1 MKVCSLM
8 QSALRRPVL
17 VGLFCGFAAA
27 GHAEIPSVYLNRLPD
42 PPAIGCFA
50 DGQFDPAFMVRI
62 EEVSEQLN
70 TEMAERKRILKE
82 AQNRNNKILQEAVM
96 PQPGS
101 EGVDGGT
108 LQQMSREAK
117 RQKAEQLMEEQLGV
131 SMEELKNLKKT
142 SREGQQGWGKA
153 MLGQLQADAAMD
165 PAKAAKTVQ
174 ATMQTAQLA
183 QQQADLA
190 QKIQAALSKWE
201 QKMAEIEPKPDVEA
215 GRAEIERQ
223 IAQLGDPDA
232 MAALKGILPQENR
245 TTKTLREA
253 VKAEE
258 NKLNALMAAY
268 ASCPD
273 LNFQKRRLYSARES
287 YCATLSPIYLSA
299 LNGYRTAVVTSLPD
313 AAEMDRVQMEIQQV
327 QFGIEVPPEQADM
340 AGLGLVRDYIAR
352 LRTAYR
358 FDLTPEVFVEQ
369 PCDGKLGL

>member
-1 MKVCSLM
+1 MKAFSLM
-8 QSALRRPVL
+8 RPALRRSLL
-17 VGLFCGFAAA
+17 VGLFCGVATA

-50 DGQFDPAFMVRI
+50 DGRVDPNFMARI

-70 TEMAERKRILKE
+70 AEMAERRRILKE
-82 AQNRNNKILQEAVM
+82 AQNRNSKTLQEAVM

-101 EGVDGGT
+101 EGVDGVT
-108 LQQMSREAK
+108 LQHMSREAK
-117 RQKAEQLMEEQLGV
+117 RQKAEQVMAEQLGV

-142 SREGQQGWGKA
+142 GREGQQGWGKA

-165 PAKAAKTVQ
+165 PAKAAKTAQ

-190 QKIQAALSKWE
+190 QKIQAAVSKWE
-201 QKMAEIEPKPDVEA
+201 QKMAEIEPKPDAEA

-223 IAQLGDPDA
+223 VAQLGDPDA

-258 NKLNALMAAY
+258 EKLKALMAAY
-268 ASCPD
+268 TSCPD
-273 LNFQKRRLYSARES
+273 LNFQKRRLYNARES
-287 YCATLSPIYLSA
+287 YCTTLSPIYLEA
-299 LNGYRTAVVTSLPD
+299 LHGYRAAVATSLPD

-327 QFGIEVPPEQADM
+327 QFGVTMPPEQADM
-340 AGLGLVRDYIAR
+340 AGLGLVHDYIAR
-352 LRTAYR
+352 LRTAYQ
-358 FDLTPEVFVEQ
+358 FDLTPETYVEQ
-369 PCDGKLGL
+369 PCDGKLGR

>member
-1 MKVCSLM
+1 MKAFSLM
-8 QSALRRPVL
+8 QPALRRLVI
-17 VGLFCGFAAA
+17 VGLLCGFAAA
-27 GHAEIPSVYLNRLPD
+27 SHAEIPSVYLNRLPD

-50 DGQFDPAFMVRI
+50 DGRVDPNFMARI
-62 EEVSEQLN
+62 EEVSDQLN
-70 TEMAERKRILKE
+70 TEIAERRRILKE
-82 AQNRNNKILQEAVM
+82 AQNRHSKTQQEAVM

-101 EGVDGGT
+101 EGVDGVT

-117 RQKAEQLMEEQLGV
+117 RQKAEQVMEEQLGV
-131 SMEELKNLKKT
+131 SMEELKKLKKT

-165 PAKAAKTVQ
+165 PARAAKTAQ

-183 QQQADLA
+183 QRQADLA

-201 QKMAEIEPKPDVEA
+201 QKMAEIEPNPDADA

-223 IAQLGDPDA
+223 VALMGDPDA
-232 MAALKGILPQENR
+232 SAALKGILPQENK

-253 VKAEE
+253 VKADED
-258 NKLNALMAAY
+258 KLNALMAAY

-287 YCATLSPIYLSA
+287 YCTTLSSIYLSA
-299 LNGYRTAVVTSLPD
+299 LNGYRTAVVSSLAD

-327 QFGIEVPPEQADM
+327 QFGVTMPPEQADM
-340 AGLGLVRDYIAR
+340 AALGLVRDYIAR
-352 LRTAYR
+352 LRTAYQ
-358 FDLTPEVFVEQ
+358 FDLTPETYVEF
-369 PCDGKLGL
+369 PCDGKLGR